1 LPKALA
7 ERLDGRVRYHT
18 EVRKLIHRAN
28 GVTVTVR
35 DATGQH
41 EINADHCV
49 CTLPFP
55 LLREIEIAPAFSH
68 EKMEAIHQYG
78 LIDLARV
85 AMQTKTRFWRH
96 DALGAL
102 GGLNMVGTDTDF
114 GRVWNTSALQP
125 DAQRGML
132 QAYMVDRQATAFAQ
146 IPAEERVARC
156 LRGLSEF
163 LPQLPAEVAA
173 SYVKV
178 WSEDPWQ
185 RGAIASPRPHQFH
198 WIWPAARKA
207 EGRVHFGGEHTSVWF
222 GFMNGALESG
232 ERCAREIIS
241 AG

>member
-1 LPKALA
+1 
-7 ERLDGRVRYHT
+7 
-18 EVRKLIHRAN
+18 
-28 GVTVTVR
+28 
-35 DATGQH
+35 
-41 EINADHCV
+41 
-49 CTLPFP
+49 
-55 LLREIEIAPAFSH
+55 
-68 EKMEAIHQYG
+68 
-78 LIDLARV
+78 
-85 AMQTKTRFWRH
+85 
-96 DALGAL
+96 
-102 GGLNMVGTDTDF
+102 
-114 GRVWNTSALQP
+114 
-125 DAQRGML
+125 ML